1 METTVE
7 ERTAALG
14 GREYRHTVTR
24 RGPVELTLRGAPALA
39 ESATEIVWP
48 GKMGT
53 SRSCTLSRPERTPE
67 EATAF
72 LAGVQEAAASALM
85 NEGIW

>member
-7 ERTAALG
+7 YRTAALG

-24 RGPVELTLRGAPALA
+24 RGPVELTLRGAPALS
-39 ESATEIVWP
+39 ELATEILWP
-48 GKMGT
+48 GNMGT
-53 SRSCTLSRPERTPE
+53 SRSYTLSRPERPPE
-67 EATAF
+67 EEAAF